1 MGRGYDY
8 IEGYVIVELK
18 TIHPEKFLNL
28 ATKNGIR
35 VWDIIRIDYTTI
47 EFKTN
52 IEDFKRLKHISK
64 KVRAK
69 IKIKRKKGSVFL
81 INKLFRRKLFILGI
95 IIFLATIYFLSNLV
109 WVINIYG
116 NKKITNEKILETL
129 YNRGVK
135 IGSKKSNLN
144 LRQLEDV
151 IKKEL
156 GEVSIVNM
164 SFDGVK
170 LNVEIVERTMPP
182 NIITYEQPSDI
193 VAQKDGIVT
202 KIFCYKGT
210 PLIKEGDYVKNGQVL
225 ITGDV
230 IVLNRENGQPETVKV
245 ARALGSVYA
254 KVWYENTQEILLNE
268 TKRQRTGNIIN
279 NTYYIINGKK
289 IYTNKHDVK
298 FKIYDKIENKER
310 VKLQNYELPIE
321 KVEEYYYEITEI
333 KQNYNIN
340 EAVEIGKKN
349 AESELLKQI
358 PNNTKILDKKV
369 EKIIEKDKVKIRLLY
384 ITEEQISIEKIR

>member
-8 IEGYVIVELK
+8 FEGYVVVELK
-18 TIHPEKFLNL
+18 AINPEKFLNL
-28 ATKNGIR
+28 ATKNGIK
-35 VWDIIRIDYTTI
+35 VWDVIRLDYTTI

-52 IEDFKRLKHISK
+52 VEDFKKLKYTSK

-69 IKIKRKKGSVFL
+69 IKIKSKKGSVFFMY
-81 INKLFRRKLFILGI
+81 KLLRRKLFIVGIILFLGI
-95 IIFLATIYFLSNLV
+95 IYFLSNLV
-109 WVINIYG
+109 WIINIYG
-116 NKKITNEKILETL
+116 NKKITNEKIQKTL
-129 YNRGVK
+129 YNKGVK

-144 LRQLEDV
+144 LRQLEDA

-156 GEVSIVNM
+156 SEVSIINM

-182 NIITYEQPSDI
+182 SITTYEQPSDI
-193 VAQKDGIVT
+193 IAQKDGIIT

-225 ITGDV
+225 ISGDV
-230 IVLNRENGQPETVKV
+230 IILNRENGQPETVKI

-254 KVWYENTQEILLNE
+254 KVWYENTQEIILNE
-268 TKRQRTGNIIN
+268 TKRQQTGKIVN
-279 NTYYIINGKK
+279 NTYYVINGKK
-289 IYTNKHDVK
+289 IYTNKHDVN

-321 KVEEYYYEITEI
+321 KVEEYYYEVVEI
-333 KQNYNIN
+333 KQNYTVN
-340 EAVEIGKKN
+340 EAVEIAKRN
-349 AESELLKQI
+349 AENELLKQI
-358 PNNTKILDKKV
+358 PNNTKILDKKI
-369 EKIIEKDKVKIRLLY
+369 EKIIEKNKVKIRLLY
-384 ITEEQISIEKIR
+384 ITEEQISMEKMR